1 MNQSLSNPPSAVQV
15 FSAPLL
21 KPLRSLRS
29 LSVFSSRP
37 CHTFNI
43 DDIEAEQVVISRDVN
58 LDESAFGLSMLMS
71 DEVAADLDIESLD
84 LDDEDL
90 RPTHFQQT
98 GNARTVG

>member
-1 MNQSLSNPPSAVQV
+1 MSKAYRV
-15 FSAPLL
+15 
-21 KPLRSLRS
+21 
-29 LSVFSSRP
+29 
-37 CHTFNI
+37 H
-43 DDIEAEQVVISRDVN
+43 DIEARQVVISRDVN